1 MECLKNMNVWSVV
14 AEQAIVKRDS
24 ALLIESLSNLNKWE
38 YAKPPLLSSSSEIE
52 SLMNSNDLPSNSNS
66 NSNRSIESS
75 LLSMQLHILKNQPDQ
90 IQSSYREVESLLIEA
105 YREIL
110 SIPQER
116 RLQIQ
121 SQQFYTMNLLAKL
134 GDRSRASTLI
144 MTHLRKI
151 PKGRSDS
158 VVDHINLLR
167 VRQSLYWKLEEKE
180 ASNLSTIMSDFEWTT
195 IQIAQQFLEEGDYA
209 STLETLISAS
219 HRNRISTHFVQ
230 EMGSIVAK
238 LSSSNLFQS
247 DVRADIQNHLTY
259 NFDCFGSSER
269 SALLSSL
276 AISKLKTANKSNM
289 SKFYEEVYSLL
300 HSAVSADSENKQ
312 AWHELSSLLFSLLV
326 QRNLTK
332 MDLPFVTPEYLVA
345 TIISALRLD
354 CTNTSLL
361 FWLFYSINNHQK
373 TLSEKILKLLESIPL
388 HAFIPYLY
396 YLFIP
401 RSPLILV
408 THRLMH
414 SLLSVYPELTCFYLE
429 WNQSFISMNFGPL
442 FSFLP
447 DRVKCDVVCSRINA
461 LIVVKSPSHKAQI
474 QQRSRTRLCRIQ
486 TRELRN
492 HKQNSLLH
500 SMSYSGPRK
509 HSEAASRIV

>member
-1 MECLKNMNVWSVV
+1 MGSLLLSLITSHFPLEYAILLCVV
-14 AEQAIVKRDS
+14 LYV
-24 ALLIESLSNLNKWE
+24 IESIVIIWFIDPDDDSFSVDSSTSELN
-38 YAKPPLLSSSSEIE
+38 
-52 SLMNSNDLPSNSNS
+52 SNSNS

-326 QRNLTK
+326 QRNQTK

-388 HAFIPYLY
+388 HLRHDKPGSYNCRNGSFHSY
-396 YLFIP
+396 
-401 RSPLILV
+401 PLHGI
-408 THRLMH
+408 HH
-414 SLLSVYPELTCFYLE
+414 FP
-429 WNQSFISMNFGPL
+429 NF
-442 FSFLP
+442 
-447 DRVKCDVVCSRINA
+447 N
-461 LIVVKSPSHKAQI
+461 SHVDHI
-474 QQRSRTRLCRIQ
+474 
-486 TRELRN
+486 RN
-492 HKQNSLLH
+492 HRPISIKYRYCHRYRL
-500 SMSYSGPRK
+500 YKKGPGK
-509 HSEAASRIV
+509 